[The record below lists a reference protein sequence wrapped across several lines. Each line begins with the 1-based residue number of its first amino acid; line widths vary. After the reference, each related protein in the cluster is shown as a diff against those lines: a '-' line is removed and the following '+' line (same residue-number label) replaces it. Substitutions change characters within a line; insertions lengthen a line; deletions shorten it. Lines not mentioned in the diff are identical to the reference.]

1 MTKIEGAGD
10 EKEGSAEPT
19 THVFVQTLNP
29 MRGKMEWKPKPVDY
43 DYKQEVARA
52 AFADMLHDTER
63 VSPAFGF
70 MRGFAD
76 FLSFTSSERK
86 VKKENTSGSQ
96 LQNPGLFSEFWAS
109 HRISKIVYRQSFQN
123 L

>member
-1 MTKIEGAGD
+1 MTKFDSSSA
-10 EKEGSAEPT
+10 KEGSVDPPAAAAA
-19 THVFVQTLNP
+19 HVFLQTLNP

-63 VSPAFGF
+63 VNIIA
-70 MRGFAD
+70 
-76 FLSFTSSERK
+76 TSC
-86 VKKENTSGSQ
+86 NFC
-96 LQNPGLFSEFWAS
+96 PDC
-109 HRISKIVYRQSFQN
+109 SKQK